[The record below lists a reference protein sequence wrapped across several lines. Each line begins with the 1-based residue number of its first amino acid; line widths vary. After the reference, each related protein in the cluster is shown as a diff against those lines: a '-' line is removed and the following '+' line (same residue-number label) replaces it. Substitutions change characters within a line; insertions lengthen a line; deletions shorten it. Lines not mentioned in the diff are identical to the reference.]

1 MSNHSGKAYG
11 LMVLCPLKSETGLD
25 QSPEAFLRDFLN
37 DLPQLEQSPMA
48 AVPNTYLCR
57 FFVLND
63 VFYQGKPAELDHLK
77 SKYLAFVAEIHAP
90 EESDVDEYLR
100 MMWRNA
106 GGGSFVPRAWKYCLG
121 FETVT
126 NADQFAEYMR
136 RCQIHTTLYFN
147 GSTDE
152 PLSEQLKAL
161 YLKQEFTRF
170 VYQNQG
176 LPAPALQEAFR
187 AFVARVRPSAAT
199 PTWRPGA
206 SSLATA
212 VIE

>member
-1 MSNHSGKAYG
+1 
-11 LMVLCPLKSETGLD
+11 
-25 QSPEAFLRDFLN
+25 
-37 DLPQLEQSPMA
+37 
-48 AVPNTYLCR
+48 
-57 FFVLND
+57 
-63 VFYQGKPAELDHLK
+63 
-77 SKYLAFVAEIHAP
+77 
-90 EESDVDEYLR
+90 VDEYLR